1 MVKTLEFSKVTH
13 QYAAKDVNLCVLNE
27 IDFSVFAGE
36 TVSIMGVSGSGKST
50 LLSIAGL
57 LMTQSRG
64 RVEICGED
72 VSLFSDKEKAK
83 FRLKNVGFVYQKHFL
98 LSDFNVQENIMM
110 PLILKNEL
118 STTKMAKAVNKLL
131 YKFNLS
137 NKSLSMPS
145 QLSGGECQRVAIA
158 RALVSLPKLILAD
171 EPTGALDSH
180 TTEEVMA
187 IFEQLNESGITIVIV
202 THEADVASHTQRII
216 WFQDG
221 KIKSEQ
227 HQPCPDKA

>member
-57 LMTQSRG
+57 LMIQSRG

-118 STTKMAKAVNKLL
+118 SITKMAKIVNKLL
-131 YKFNLS
+131 CKFNLS

-171 EPTGALDSH
+171 EPTGNLDVEHSKDAFLCLRDTVKEHQLTCVIATHDPLIASMTDRTFCLKNATLAL
-180 TTEEVMA
+180 
-187 IFEQLNESGITIVIV
+187 Q
-202 THEADVASHTQRII
+202 
-216 WFQDG
+216 
-221 KIKSEQ
+221 
-227 HQPCPDKA
+227 